1 MKSKVKKE
9 KNLKR
14 RTSVWLER
22 FKHDKKAT
30 IVYFV
35 LRLITIAAMIR
46 SIFNQQWEAV
56 FTCWLTLVLF
66 LIPEFVEKNFK
77 VELPTA
83 LEIVAFVFVFCAEIL
98 GELGCYYVK
107 YSFWDSML
115 HTVSGFMF
123 AAFGFCLVDILN
135 RNNRFSFKLS
145 PVFMSLVAF
154 CFSMTTGVLWE
165 FFEFLADSILHTD
178 MQKDF
183 IVQGFSS
190 VTLDET
196 ASNIAIRLND
206 IKQTVILHADG
217 SETVIM
223 GGYLDIGI
231 IDTMKDL
238 FVNFVG
244 AVIFSVIGYFYVK
257 DEGNNKIASSFIP
270 VVEDGPTTDP
280 QGHAEAVSD
289 EPSGS
294 ANSK

>member
-1 MKSKVKKE
+1 MKNKVKKAKKE
-9 KNLKR
+9 KKP
-14 RTSVWLER
+14 SVWIER

-35 LRLITIAAMIR
+35 LRLITIAVLIR

-83 LEIVAFVFVFCAEIL
+83 LEIVAFIFVFCAEIL

-107 YSFWDSML
+107 YSFWDTML

-145 PVFMSLVAF
+145 PVFLSLVAF
-154 CFSMTTGVLWE
+154 CFSMTTGILWE
-165 FFEFLADSILHTD
+165 FFEFLADVVLHTD

-183 IVQGFSS
+183 IVQGFST
-190 VTLDET
+190 VTLDES
-196 ASNIAIRLND
+196 ASNIAVQLKD
-206 IKQTVILHADG
+206 ITHTVIHHADG
-217 SETVIM
+217 SETLIM

-257 DEGNNKIASSFIP
+257 DDGKNKIASSFIP
-270 VVEDGPTTDP
+270 VVEDGPVTD
-280 QGHAEAVSD
+280 ALDNTD
-289 EPSGS
+289 ESS
-294 ANSK
+294 EK

>member
-1 MKSKVKKE
+1 MKNKVKKE
-9 KNLKR
+9 KR
-14 RTSVWLER
+14 ARTRTSIWLER

-35 LRLITIAAMIR
+35 LRLITIGVLIR

-83 LEIVAFVFVFCAEIL
+83 LEIVAFIFVFCAEIL

-145 PVFMSLVAF
+145 PVFLSLVAF

-165 FFEFLADSILHTD
+165 FFEFLADSLLHTD

-183 IVQGFSS
+183 IVQNIST
-190 VTLDET
+190 VTLDQT
-196 ASNIAIRLND
+196 TSNLAIQLND
-206 IKQTVILHADG
+206 ITQTVILHADG
-217 SETVIM
+217 SETVVM

-238 FVNFVG
+238 FVNFIG
-244 AVIFSVIGYFYVK
+244 AVIFSVIGYFYVR

-280 QGHAEAVSD
+280 LGHTEAVA
-289 EPSGS
+289 EGS
-294 ANSK
+294 ADSK